1 MNFSVVFAAPPAPT
15 LKCSTRMRRVSLADL
30 LLRLAFPGPMGPSSG
45 SLPRLSHQAFRME
58 LFVNNGQRESNS
70 AAPSAMLRISIV
82 SGYFNPL
89 HVGHMRMMEAA
100 AEMADHLIV
109 IVNNDEQQM
118 MKKGRII
125 TSLDDRLE
133 VVRALRIV
141 DEDATVKQT
150 LASIRERYPAA
161 SVTFAN
167 GGDRSTTSVVAE
179 AEVCEAL
186 GIALQLGVGG
196 TEKADSS
203 SRT

>member
-1 MNFSVVFAAPPAPT
+1 
-15 LKCSTRMRRVSLADL
+15 
-30 LLRLAFPGPMGPSSG
+30 
-45 SLPRLSHQAFRME
+45 ME

-89 HVGHMRMMEAA
+89 HVGHIRMMEAA
-100 AEMADHLIV
+100 AEMADRLIV

-133 VVRALRIV
+133 VVRALRIVDEAVPAV

-167 GGDRSTTSVVAE
+167 GGDRSTTSVVAAPRRPTPARGSTPRSASSRGRSG
-179 AEVCEAL
+179 AEQGGRAPSL
-186 GIALQLGVGG
+186 PGIARRREEPQNVTKLRLHDISCG
-196 TEKADSS
+196 
-203 SRT
+203 SR

>member
-1 MNFSVVFAAPPAPT
+1 
-15 LKCSTRMRRVSLADL
+15 
-30 LLRLAFPGPMGPSSG
+30 
-45 SLPRLSHQAFRME
+45 
-58 LFVNNGQRESNS
+58 
-70 AAPSAMLRISIV
+70 
-82 SGYFNPL
+82 
-89 HVGHMRMMEAA
+89 MMEAA
-100 AEMADHLIV
+100 AETADHLIV

-141 DEDATVKQT
+141 DEAVAALDEDATVKQT

-167 GGDRSTTSVVAE
+167 GGDRSTTSAVAE

-203 SRT
+203 SRINAALGIQ

>member
-1 MNFSVVFAAPPAPT
+1 MS
-15 LKCSTRMRRVSLADL
+15 
-30 LLRLAFPGPMGPSSG
+30 
-45 SLPRLSHQAFRME
+45 
-58 LFVNNGQRESNS
+58 NGQRDGNFT
-70 AAPSAMLRISIV
+70 APSDGFRIGIV

-89 HVGHMRMMEAA
+89 HVGHIRMMEAV

-109 IVNNDEQQM
+109 IVNNDEQQV

-125 TSLDDRLE
+125 TPLGDRLE
-133 VVRALRIV
+133 IVRALRIV
-141 DEDATVKQT
+141 DEAVAAIDEDATVKQT

-167 GGDRSTTSVVAE
+167 GGDRSSASVVAE

-186 GIALQLGVGG
+186 GIGLRLGVGG

-203 SRT
+203 SRINAALGIQ

>member
-45 SLPRLSHQAFRME
+45 SLPRLSYQAFRME

-89 HVGHMRMMEAA
+89 HVGHIRMMEAA
-100 AEMADHLIV
+100 AELADRLVV

-125 TSLDDRLE
+125 TPLDDRLE
-133 VVRALRIV
+133 IVRALRIV
-141 DEDATVKQT
+141 DEAVPAIDEDATVKQT
-150 LASIRERYPAA
+150 LASLRERYPSA
-161 SVTFAN
+161 SLTFAN
-167 GGDRSTTSVVAE
+167 GGGRRTTPA
-179 AEVCEAL
+179 
-186 GIALQLGVGG
+186 IAP
-196 TEKADSS
+196 
-203 SRT
+203 R